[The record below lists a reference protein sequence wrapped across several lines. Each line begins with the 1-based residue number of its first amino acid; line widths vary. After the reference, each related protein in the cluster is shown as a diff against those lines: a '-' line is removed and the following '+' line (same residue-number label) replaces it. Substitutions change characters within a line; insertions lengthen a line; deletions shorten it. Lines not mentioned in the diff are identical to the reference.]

1 LEQFDIMPVMLLDR
15 LSVAPEVAELRP
27 DFVACAIAV
36 TGAGNHAGNPESES
50 WLRDAEAWAASAEAV
65 PPHIAAWQEAYR
77 VFGAKPQ
84 RTASSVEG
92 LWKRARSGGLPRVN
106 WLVDLYN
113 AVSVRHVLPVGG
125 EDLARFVG
133 PIRLIR
139 AAGHE
144 PFDTVAN
151 GVAIVEH
158 PSPGEVVWADDL
170 GVTCRRWNWRQGTRT
185 RLTEAS
191 TDVLFLL
198 ERLAP
203 MTLVDLDAAAAALVV
218 AVRTGFPEARIERRR
233 IGPGAPEAS

>member
-1 LEQFDIMPVMLLDR
+1 MLLGR
-15 LSVAPEVAELRP
+15 LAVAAEVHALRP
-27 DFVACAIAV
+27 DFAVCAVAIR
-36 TGAGNHAGNPESES
+36 GAGNGAGDAQSEA
-50 WLRDAEAWAASAEAV
+50 WLRDAEAWAAAAGETH
-65 PPHIAAWQEAYR
+65 PHIAAWHEAYR
-77 VFGAKPQ
+77 AFGAKPQ
-84 RTASSVEG
+84 RTAPSVDA

-125 EDLARFVG
+125 EDLAGYAG

-139 AAGHE
+139 ATGDE

-151 GVAIVEH
+151 GTAMVEH

-185 RLTEAS
+185 RLTEES

-203 MTLVDLDAAAAALVV
+203 MPLEALEAAADAVVDAVAARYP
-218 AVRTGFPEARIERRR
+218 AATIERRR
-233 IGPGAPEAS
+233 FGPAVEAP